1 MTNYNLEEAEL
12 IKAQIGLSLILLVT
26 TIISISLSYNFL
38 LDLEDKKTI
47 YSDKESY
54 ELLIFNRTILFTI
67 ALMFLYINIKDKNIK
82 EKYNL
87 EDEFAD
93 LQIDASLLNN
103 ISALIALYVGLKS
116 GSNVTSSEN
125 PTI

>member
-67 ALMFLYINIKDKNIK
+67 ALMFLYINIKDI
-82 EKYNL
+82 
-87 EDEFAD
+87 
-93 LQIDASLLNN
+93 ITTVS
-103 ISALIALYVGLKS
+103 
-116 GSNVTSSEN
+116 
-125 PTI
+125 

>member
-1 MTNYNLEEAEL
+1 MINYNLEEAEL